1 MNNFITRFIVR
12 FACFVGV
19 LIVVADYLPLTRDGI
34 DIDSIPT
41 AISIA
46 IMLGF
51 LNTFIRPILLLLFL
65 PVNILTLGLF
75 ALSLN
80 GFFFWFLSGV
90 VDGFYVENFIY
101 GFGGA
106 FLISFLSALINEFFG
121 VRKGRPRYGGGR
133 RRRRKKRDDYYEDD
147 EDEDY
152 YENEYYE
159 YDDDDDE
166 EDIRNDSTRK
176 NRDSTED

>member
-1 MNNFITRFIVR
+1 MNNFITRFFLR

-19 LIVVADYLPLTRDGI
+19 LIVVADYLPLTRDHI

-90 VDGFYVENFIY
+90 VDGFYVEDFIY

-121 VRKGRPRYGGGR
+121 VRKGRPRRKR
-133 RRRRKKRDDYYEDD
+133 RYKHDDYYED
-147 EDEDY
+147 EDY
-152 YENEYYE
+152 YDDDYENEYYE
-159 YDDDDDE
+159 DDDEDDE

-176 NRDSTED
+176 SSDSTED